1 MKKIIIVSIMVM
13 VISIMTMS
21 DSLRSFDSYLNPS
34 LLEATGKRDFFE
46 LEISPNI
53 FIYQNLYRG
62 IEIFSLF
69 NSEKLTLDL
78 EEINKALNEDDLLFD
93 TINDL
98 EGHFIVH
105 IFNFGLGFV
114 TNGNL
119 KSNIIVPNELIK
131 LIAEGNKIDEQYK
144 GTILFDLDSSIKA
157 GIYGSYNFDGYTLG
171 IVYNLFLPIVYT
183 KKSDVEYL
191 LKTSK
196 EEAMTN
202 FEIDV
207 NLDLYSSFNN
217 GDIKKIDFNTLAN
230 DLFSDASGRSF
241 DVGITLGNPKN
252 PYMGFSLKNINIK
265 KAKVLYKIPYQETI
279 KFEDETLESTITNEN
294 TIVELSSPE
303 EYSYPIG
310 LSAFFR
316 IPVLVIDIIPY
327 GELYLESKL
336 INWGIKLKTSLLE
349 FMPLSLGIEKNFGY
363 WKASLGFGLN
373 TRIIENSTE
382 VSLVNKEI
390 QNLFD
395 INSITFKTHFALG
408 F

>member
-1 MKKIIIVSIMVM
+1 
-13 VISIMTMS
+13 
-21 DSLRSFDSYLNPS
+21 
-34 LLEATGKRDFFE
+34 G
-46 LEISPNI
+46 
-53 FIYQNLYRG
+53 
-62 IEIFSLF
+62 
-69 NSEKLTLDL
+69 
-78 EEINKALNEDDLLFD
+78 DDLLFD

-105 IFNFGLGFV
+105 IFNFGFGFV

-157 GIYGSYNFDGYTLG
+157 GIYSSYNFDGYTLG